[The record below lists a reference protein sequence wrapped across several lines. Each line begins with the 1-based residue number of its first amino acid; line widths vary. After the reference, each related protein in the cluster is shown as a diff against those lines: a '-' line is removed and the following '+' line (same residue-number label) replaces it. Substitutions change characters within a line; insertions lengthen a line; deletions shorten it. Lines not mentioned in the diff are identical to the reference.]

1 MANWS
6 NSTNWNSTAYRGQV
20 RFEEFKQDHPSAV
33 FLFNGTRVLV
43 NDTKTWE
50 HAKELLG
57 TKRGTNPFTASVQVL
72 INDTPVQFNKIERP
86 RGRKSGQAAENM
98 EALVAVA
105 TLVDVANYKEFSDMI
120 SNPKSLED
128 IVKRCQG
135 VSRDQVYKIIDAVA
149 DDESYGDAFI
159 QIGKNIRSG
168 TPISGNIDDYV
179 VINKQVWDKLKA
191 KAAALLSLDYGKV
204 QGDKWNPADILF
216 VRKSFDFN
224 QFQVEGNIAEF
235 NEKFN
240 SLVKQGEIIPV
251 SVKQKV
257 DSIKG
262 SRGIA
267 TEIPSDISN
276 ISIRDI
282 AKKGSIAGILVKL
295 SYEYGKATD
304 DSTIQRRALGW
315 IESKGK
321 EHVEQTVAL
330 AAGLIPDS
338 SIWYLANDQYVQEHF
353 EDAKR
358 PPKIKEVII
367 SLNSKAIW
375 LKFDN
380 TFAIVRTKGGNIQVS
395 IEKERV
401 NAKFVDPDEV
411 DPSDFKLLE
420 SDKLQEIEAQLLS
433 EYTLV
438 ESL

>member
-20 RFEEFKQDHPSAV
+20 RYDEFKQDHPDAE
-33 FLFNGTRVLV
+33 FLFNGQRVKV
-43 NDTKTWE
+43 RDTKTWE
-50 HAKELLG
+50 HAKELINA
-57 TKRGTNPFTASVQVL
+57 KKGTNPFTANVQVL
-72 INDTPVQFNKIERP
+72 IGDSPVAFDKIDRP
-86 RGRKSGQAAENM
+86 RGRKSGQVAENM

-105 TLVDVANYKEFSDMI
+105 TLVDVANYKEFSDLI
-120 SNPKSLED
+120 NNPKSLED

-149 DDESYGDAFI
+149 DDESYGDTFI
-159 QIGKNIRSG
+159 RIGQNIRSG
-168 TPISGNIDDYV
+168 TPIKGNIEDYI
-179 VINKQVWDKLKA
+179 VINKREWDTLKG

-204 QGDKWNPADILF
+204 AGDKWNPADLLF
-216 VRKSFDFN
+216 VRKSFDFS
-224 QFQVEGNIAEF
+224 QFSVEGNIAEF

-240 SLVKQGEIIPV
+240 LLVKKGEIIPV

-267 TEIPSDISN
+267 TEIPTDISN

-282 AKKGSIAGILVKL
+282 ALKGEIAGVPVKL

-304 DSTIQRRALGW
+304 ETTIQRRALGW
-315 IESKGK
+315 IMAKGK
-321 EHVEQTVAL
+321 EHVELTAAL

-338 SIWYLANDQYVQEHF
+338 SIWYLANDQYVVEHF

-358 PPKIKEVII
+358 PPKLQCVII
-367 SLNSKAIW
+367 SLNSKAVW

-380 TFAIVRTKGGNIQVS
+380 LFAIVRTKGGNIQVS
-395 IEKERV
+395 IEKERTKA
-401 NAKFVDPDEV
+401 NFVQPDEI
-411 DPSDFKLLE
+411 DPSNLKLLE
-420 SDKLQEIEAQLLS
+420 STKVLDIENQLLS
-433 EYTLV
+433 EFQLV
-438 ESL
+438 ALL

>member
-20 RFEEFKQDHPSAV
+20 RYDEFKQDHPDAV
-33 FLFNGTRVLV
+33 FLFNANRVPV
-43 NDTKTWE
+43 KETKTWE

-57 TKRGTNPFTASVQVL
+57 AKKGTNPFTANVQVL
-72 INDTPVQFNKIERP
+72 IKDSPVPFNKIERP

-105 TLVDVANYKEFSDMI
+105 TLVDVANYKEFSDLI
-120 SNPKSLED
+120 NDPKSLED

-149 DDESYGDAFI
+149 DDESYGDTFI
-159 QIGKNIRSG
+159 RIGKNIRSG
-168 TPISGNIDDYV
+168 TPIKGNIDDYI
-179 VINKQVWDKLKA
+179 VINKREWDTLKG

-204 QGDKWNPADILF
+204 AGDKWNPADLLF
-216 VRKSFDFN
+216 VRKSFDFS
-224 QFQVEGNIAEF
+224 QFSVEGNIAEF

-240 SLVKQGEIIPV
+240 SLVKKGEIIPV

-267 TEIPSDISN
+267 TEIPTDISN
-276 ISIRDI
+276 INIRTI
-282 AKKGSIAGILVKL
+282 ALKGEIAGVPVKL

-304 DSTIQRRALGW
+304 ETTIQRRALGW
-315 IESKGK
+315 IMAKGK
-321 EHVEQTVAL
+321 EHVELTAAL

-338 SIWYLANDQYVQEHF
+338 SIWYLANDQYVVEHF

-358 PPKIKEVII
+358 PPKLQCVII
-367 SLNSKAIW
+367 SLNSKAVW

-380 TFAIVRTKGGNIQVS
+380 LFAIVRTKGGNIQVS
-395 IEKERV
+395 IESERTK
-401 NAKFVDPDEV
+401 AKFVQPDEI
-411 DPSDFKLLE
+411 DPSDLKLLE
-420 SDKLQEIEAQLLS
+420 SINSRDIEDLLL
-433 EYTLV
+433 EKYQLV

>member
-20 RFEEFKQDHPSAV
+20 RYDEFKQDHPDAE
-33 FLFNGTRVLV
+33 FLFNGQRVKV
-43 NDTKTWE
+43 RDTKTWE
-50 HAKELLG
+50 HAKELINA
-57 TKRGTNPFTASVQVL
+57 KKGTNPFTANVQVL
-72 INDTPVQFNKIERP
+72 IGDSPVAFNKIDRP

-105 TLVDVANYKEFSDMI
+105 TLVDVANYKEFSDLI
-120 SNPKSLED
+120 NNPKSLED

-149 DDESYGDAFI
+149 DDESYGDTFI
-159 QIGKNIRSG
+159 RIGQNIRSG
-168 TPISGNIDDYV
+168 TPIKGNIEDYI
-179 VINKQVWDKLKA
+179 VINKREWDTLKG
-191 KAAALLSLDYGKV
+191 KASALLSLDYGKV
-204 QGDKWNPADILF
+204 AGDKWNPADLLF
-216 VRKSFDFN
+216 VRKSFDFS
-224 QFQVEGNIAEF
+224 QFSVEGNIAEF

-240 SLVKQGEIIPV
+240 SLVKKGEIIPV

-267 TEIPSDISN
+267 TEIPTDISN

-282 AKKGSIAGILVKL
+282 ALKGEIAGVPVKL

-304 DSTIQRRALGW
+304 ETTIQRRALGW
-315 IESKGK
+315 IMAKGK
-321 EHVEQTVAL
+321 EHVELTAAL

-338 SIWYLANDQYVQEHF
+338 SIWYLANDQYVVEHF

-358 PPKIKEVII
+358 PPKLQCVII
-367 SLNSKAIW
+367 SLNSKAVW

-380 TFAIVRTKGGNIQVS
+380 LFAIVRTKGGNIQVS
-395 IEKERV
+395 IEKERTKA
-401 NAKFVDPDEV
+401 NFVQPDEI
-411 DPSDFKLLE
+411 DPSDLKLLE
-420 SDKLQEIEAQLLS
+420 STKVLDIENQLLS
-433 EYTLV
+433 EFQLV
-438 ESL
+438 ALL

>member
-1 MANWS
+1 MVNWS

-20 RFEEFKQDHPSAV
+20 RFEEFKQDHPNAE
-33 FLFNGTRVLV
+33 FLFNNTRVKAIEA
-43 NDTKTWE
+43 KTWE

-57 TKRGTNPFTASVQVL
+57 AKQGTNPFRANVQVL
-72 INDTPVQFNKIERP
+72 INDTPVAFNKIERP

-105 TLVDVANYKEFSDMI
+105 TLVDVANYKEFSDLI
-120 SNPKSLED
+120 NDPKNLESL
-128 IVKRCQG
+128 VKRCQG

-149 DDESYGDAFI
+149 DDESYGDTFI
-159 QIGKNIRSG
+159 RIGQNIRSG
-168 TPISGNIDDYV
+168 TPIKGNIDDYIA
-179 VINKQVWDKLKA
+179 INKKEWDTLKG

-204 QGDKWNPADILF
+204 AGDKWNPADLLF
-216 VRKSFDFN
+216 VRKSFDFS
-224 QFQVEGNIAEF
+224 QFSVEGNIAEF

-240 SLVKQGEIIPV
+240 DLVKKGEIIPV

-267 TEIPSDISN
+267 TEIPTDISN
-276 ISIRDI
+276 INIRNI
-282 AKKGSIAGILVKL
+282 ATKGEIAGIPVKL

-304 DSTIQRRALGW
+304 ETSIQKRALGW

-353 EDAKR
+353 EDAKH
-358 PPKIKEVII
+358 PPKIQEVII

>member
-20 RFEEFKQDHPSAV
+20 RYDEFKEDHPDAV
-33 FLFNGTRVLV
+33 FLFNANRVPV
-43 NDTKTWE
+43 KDTKTWE

-57 TKRGTNPFTASVQVL
+57 AKQGTNPTKSGVQVL
-72 INDTPVQFNKIERP
+72 INDKPVEFSKIERP

-98 EALVAVA
+98 EALVAIA
-105 TLVDVANYKEFSDMI
+105 TLVDVSSYREFMQLVADAKNI
-120 SNPKSLED
+120 EQ

-135 VSRDQVYKIIDAVA
+135 VSRDQIYKILEAVL
-149 DDESYGDAFI
+149 DDESYGDTFI
-159 QIGKNIRSG
+159 RIGKNIRQG

-191 KAAALLSLDYGKV
+191 KAAKLLSLDYGNV
-204 QGDKWNPADILF
+204 AGDKWNPADLLF

-240 SLVKQGEIIPV
+240 ALVKQGEIIPV

-267 TEIPSDISN
+267 TEIPSDISKIN
-276 ISIRDI
+276 IRNI
-282 AKKGSIAGILVKL
+282 AKGGSIAGIPVKL
-295 SYEYGKATD
+295 SYEHGKATD
-304 DSTIQRRALGW
+304 DSTIQKRVLGW
-315 IESKGK
+315 IEAKGK

-330 AAGLIPDS
+330 AAGLIPNS
-338 SIWYLANDQYVQEHF
+338 SIWYLANDQYVTEHF

-358 PPKIKEVII
+358 LPKIQEVII
-367 SLNSKAIW
+367 SLNSKAVW

-395 IEKERV
+395 LEKERV
-401 NAKFVDPDEV
+401 NAKFVDPDDV
-411 DPSDFKLLE
+411 DPSDIKLLE
-420 SDKLQEIEAQLLS
+420 SQELEEKLLS

>member
-6 NSTNWNSTAYRGQV
+6 NSTNWNSTAYRGQI
-20 RFEEFKQDHPSAV
+20 RYDEFKQDHPNAV
-33 FLFNGTRVLV
+33 FLFNSTRVLV

-57 TKRGTNPFTASVQVL
+57 ANKGTNPFSANVQVL
-72 INDTPVQFNKIERP
+72 INDTPVVFNKIERS

-128 IVKRCQG
+128 VVKRCQG

-149 DDESYGDAFI
+149 DDESYGDTFI

-168 TPISGNIDDYV
+168 TPISGNIDDYI
-179 VINKQVWDKLKA
+179 VINKQVWDNLKA

-204 QGDKWNPADILF
+204 QGDKWNPADLLF
-216 VRKSFDFN
+216 VRKSFDFS
-224 QFQVEGNIAEF
+224 QFSVEGNIAEF

-240 SLVKQGEIIPV
+240 ALVKKGEIIPV

-267 TEIPSDISN
+267 TEIPTDISN
-276 ISIRDI
+276 ISIRNI
-282 AKKGSIAGILVKL
+282 ALKGEIAGIPVKL

-304 DSTIQRRALGW
+304 ETTIQRRALGW
-315 IESKGK
+315 IMAKGK
-321 EHVEQTVAL
+321 EHVELTAAL

-338 SIWYLANDQYVQEHF
+338 SIWYLANDQYVVEHF

-358 PPKIKEVII
+358 PPKLQCVII
-367 SLNSKAIW
+367 SLNSKAVW

-380 TFAIVRTKGGNIQVS
+380 LFAIVRTKGGNIQVS
-395 IEKERV
+395 IEKGRTKA
-401 NAKFVDPDEV
+401 NFVQPDEI
-411 DPSDFKLLE
+411 DPSDLKLLE
-420 SDKLQEIEAQLLS
+420 SAKVLDIENQLLS
-433 EYTLV
+433 EFQLV
-438 ESL
+438 ALL

>member
-1 MANWS
+1 MINWS

-20 RFEEFKQDHPSAV
+20 RYDEFKEDHPEAI
-33 FLFNGTRVLV
+33 FLFNANRVLAKS
-43 NDTKTWE
+43 TRSWE

-57 TKRGTNPFTASVQVL
+57 VKQGTNPAKAKVQVL
-72 INDTPVQFNKIERP
+72 IDGKPVEFDKIQRP
-86 RGRKSGQAAENM
+86 RGRKSGQVAENM
-98 EALVAVA
+98 EALVAIA
-105 TLVDVANYKEFSDMI
+105 TLVDVSNYREFMELIKD
-120 SNPKSLED
+120 PKNIEQ
-128 IVKRCQG
+128 IVKRCEG
-135 VSRDQVYKIIDAVA
+135 ISRDQIYKILEDAQ
-149 DDESYGDAFI
+149 DDEGYGDTFI
-159 QIGKNIRSG
+159 RIGNNIRRN
-168 TPISGNIDDYV
+168 TPISGNINDYI
-179 VINKQVWDKLKA
+179 VINKQAWDKLKA
-191 KAAALLSLDYGKV
+191 KAAKLLSLDYGKV
-204 QGDKWNPADILF
+204 AGDKWNPADLLF

-240 SLVKQGEIIPV
+240 NLVKQGDIIPV

-267 TEIPSDISN
+267 TEIPSDISK

-282 AKKGSIAGILVKL
+282 AKRGSIAGIPVKL
-295 SYEYGKATD
+295 SYEYGKATND
-304 DSTIQRRALGW
+304 TTIQKRALGW
-315 IESKGK
+315 IESKGR

-338 SIWYLANDQYVQEHF
+338 SIWYLANDQFVTEHF
-353 EDAKR
+353 EEAKK
-358 PPKIKEVII
+358 PPRIQEVII

-401 NAKFVDPDEV
+401 KAKFVDPDDV
-411 DPSDFKLLE
+411 DPKDLKLLE
-420 SDKLQEIEAQLLS
+420 SQEIEERLLR

>member
-1 MANWS
+1 MTNWS
-6 NSTNWNSTAYRGQV
+6 NSTNWNSTAYRGQI
-20 RFEEFKQDHPSAV
+20 RYEEFKQDHPNAV
-33 FLFNGTRVLV
+33 FLFNSTRVLV

-57 TKRGTNPFTASVQVL
+57 DKKGTNPFSANVQVL
-72 INDTPVQFNKIERP
+72 INDTPVAFNKIERP

-128 IVKRCQG
+128 VVKRCQG

-149 DDESYGDAFI
+149 DDESYGDTFI

-168 TPISGNIDDYV
+168 TPISGNIDDYI

-204 QGDKWNPADILF
+204 QGDKWNPADLLF
-216 VRKSFDFN
+216 VRKSFDFG

-267 TEIPSDISN
+267 TEIPTDISN
-276 ISIRDI
+276 ISIRAI
-282 AKKGSIAGILVKL
+282 AKKGSIAGIPVKL

-304 DSTIQRRALGW
+304 DATIQKRALGW

-338 SIWYLANDQYVQEHF
+338 SIWYLANDQFVHEHF

-358 PPKIKEVII
+358 PPKIQEVII

-395 IEKERV
+395 IEKERIS
-401 NAKFVDPDEV
+401 AKFVDPDDV

-420 SDKLQEIEAQLLS
+420 SSELETQLLS

>member
-20 RFEEFKQDHPSAV
+20 RYDEFKQDHPDAE
-33 FLFNGTRVLV
+33 FLFNGQRVKV
-43 NDTKTWE
+43 RDTKTWE
-50 HAKELLG
+50 HAKELLNA
-57 TKRGTNPFTASVQVL
+57 KKGTNPFSANVQVL
-72 INDTPVQFNKIERP
+72 IGDSPVAFNKIERP

-105 TLVDVANYKEFSDMI
+105 TLVDVANYKEFSDLI
-120 SNPKSLED
+120 NNPKSLED

-149 DDESYGDAFI
+149 DDESYGDTFI
-159 QIGKNIRSG
+159 KIGQNIRSG
-168 TPISGNIDDYV
+168 TPIEGNIDDYI
-179 VINKQVWDKLKA
+179 VINKKVWDTLKG

-204 QGDKWNPADILF
+204 AGDKWNPADLLF
-216 VRKSFDFN
+216 VRKSFDFS
-224 QFQVEGNIAEF
+224 QFSVEGNIAEF

-240 SLVKQGEIIPV
+240 SLVKKGEIIPV

-267 TEIPSDISN
+267 TEIPTDISN
-276 ISIRDI
+276 ISIRNI
-282 AKKGSIAGILVKL
+282 ATKGEIAGVPVKL

-304 DSTIQRRALGW
+304 ETSIQKRALGW
-315 IESKGK
+315 ISAKGK
-321 EHVEQTVAL
+321 EHVELTAAL

-338 SIWYLANDQYVQEHF
+338 SIWYLANDHYVVEHF

-358 PPKIKEVII
+358 LPKLQCVII
-367 SLNSKAIW
+367 SLNSKAVW

-380 TFAIVRTKGGNIQVS
+380 LFAIVRTKGGNIQVS
-395 IEKERV
+395 IEKERTKA
-401 NAKFVDPDEV
+401 NFVQPDEI
-411 DPSDFKLLE
+411 DPSDLKLLE
-420 SDKLQEIEAQLLS
+420 NDTSSDIEKLVLE
-433 EYTLV
+433 EYRLV

>member
-6 NSTNWNSTAYRGQV
+6 NSTNWNSTAYRGQI
-20 RFEEFKQDHPSAV
+20 RYEEFKRDHPDAE
-33 FLFNGTRVLV
+33 FLFNGQRVKV
-43 NDTKTWE
+43 RDTKTWE
-50 HAKELLG
+50 HAKELINA
-57 TKRGTNPFTASVQVL
+57 KKGTNPFSANVQVL
-72 INDTPVQFNKIERP
+72 IGDSPVAFNKIDRP

-105 TLVDVANYKEFSDMI
+105 TLVDVANYKEFSDLI
-120 SNPKSLED
+120 NNPKSLED
-128 IVKRCQG
+128 LVKRCQG

-149 DDESYGDAFI
+149 DDESYGDTFI
-159 QIGKNIRSG
+159 RIGQNIRSG
-168 TPISGNIDDYV
+168 TPIKGNIDNYV

-204 QGDKWNPADILF
+204 QGDKWNPADLLF
-216 VRKSFDFN
+216 VRKSFDFG

-240 SLVKQGEIIPV
+240 GLVKQGEIIPV

-267 TEIPSDISN
+267 TEIPTDISN

-282 AKKGSIAGILVKL
+282 ALKGEIAGVPVKL

-304 DSTIQRRALGW
+304 ETTIQRRALGW
-315 IESKGK
+315 VMAKGK
-321 EHVEQTVAL
+321 EHVELTAAL

-338 SIWYLANDQYVQEHF
+338 SIWYLANDQYVVEHF

-358 PPKIKEVII
+358 PPKLQCVII
-367 SLNSKAIW
+367 SLNSKAVW

-380 TFAIVRTKGGNIQVS
+380 LFAIVRTKGGNIQVS
-395 IEKERV
+395 IEKERTKA
-401 NAKFVDPDEV
+401 NFVQPDEI
-411 DPSDFKLLE
+411 DPSDLKLLE
-420 SDKLQEIEAQLLS
+420 STKVLDIENQLLS
-433 EYTLV
+433 EFQLV
-438 ESL
+438 ALL

>member
-20 RFEEFKQDHPSAV
+20 RYDEFKQDHPDAE
-33 FLFNGTRVLV
+33 FLFNGQRVKV
-43 NDTKTWE
+43 RDTKTWE

-57 TKRGTNPFTASVQVL
+57 ANKGTNPFSANVQVL
-72 INDTPVQFNKIERP
+72 IGDSPVAFNKIDRP

-105 TLVDVANYKEFSDMI
+105 TLVDVANYKEFSDLI
-120 SNPKSLED
+120 NNPKSLED

-149 DDESYGDAFI
+149 DDESYGDTFI
-159 QIGKNIRSG
+159 RIGQNIRSG
-168 TPISGNIDDYV
+168 TPIKGNIDDYV
-179 VINKQVWDKLKA
+179 VINKREWDTLKG

-204 QGDKWNPADILF
+204 AGDKWNPADLLF
-216 VRKSFDFN
+216 VRKSFDFS
-224 QFQVEGNIAEF
+224 QFQAEGNIAEF

-267 TEIPSDISN
+267 TEIPTDISN
-276 ISIRDI
+276 ISIRVI
-282 AKKGSIAGILVKL
+282 ATKGEIAGIPVKL

-304 DSTIQRRALGW
+304 ETSIQKRALGW
-315 IESKGK
+315 IAAKGK
-321 EHVEQTVAL
+321 EHVELTAAL

-338 SIWYLANDQYVQEHF
+338 SIWYLANDQYVVEHF

-358 PPKIKEVII
+358 PPKLQCVII
-367 SLNSKAIW
+367 SLNSKAVW

-380 TFAIVRTKGGNIQVS
+380 LFAIVRTKGGNIQVS
-395 IEKERV
+395 IEKERTKA
-401 NAKFVDPDEV
+401 NFVQPDEI
-411 DPSDFKLLE
+411 DPSDLKLLE
-420 SDKLQEIEAQLLS
+420 SAKVLDIENKLLS
-433 EYTLV
+433 EFQLV
-438 ESL
+438 ALL

>member
-1 MANWS
+1 M
-6 NSTNWNSTAYRGQV
+6 
-20 RFEEFKQDHPSAV
+20 
-33 FLFNGTRVLV
+33 
-43 NDTKTWE
+43 
-50 HAKELLG
+50 
-57 TKRGTNPFTASVQVL
+57 
-72 INDTPVQFNKIERP
+72 
-86 RGRKSGQAAENM
+86 
-98 EALVAVA
+98 
-105 TLVDVANYKEFSDMI
+105 
-120 SNPKSLED
+120 
-128 IVKRCQG
+128 
-135 VSRDQVYKIIDAVA
+135 
-149 DDESYGDAFI
+149 
-159 QIGKNIRSG
+159 
-168 TPISGNIDDYV
+168 
-179 VINKQVWDKLKA
+179 
-191 KAAALLSLDYGKV
+191 LSLDYGKV

-224 QFQVEGNIAEF
+224 QFQVEGKIAEF

-240 SLVKQGEIIPV
+240 SLVKQSEIIPV

-267 TEIPSDISN
+267 TEIPTDISN

-282 AKKGSIAGILVKL
+282 AKKGSIASIPVKL

-401 NAKFVDPDEV
+401 NAKFVDPDDV
-411 DPSDFKLLE
+411 DPSDYKLLE
-420 SDKLQEIEAQLLS
+420 SSEIETQLLS

>member
-20 RFEEFKQDHPSAV
+20 RFEEFKQDHPNAE
-33 FLFNGTRVLV
+33 FLFNNTRVKAIEA
-43 NDTKTWE
+43 KTWE

-57 TKRGTNPFTASVQVL
+57 AKQGTNPFRSNVQVL
-72 INDTPVQFNKIERP
+72 INDTPVAFNKIERP
-86 RGRKSGQAAENM
+86 RGRKPGQAAENM

-105 TLVDVANYKEFSDMI
+105 TLVDVANYKEFSDLI
-120 SNPKSLED
+120 NDPKNLESL
-128 IVKRCQG
+128 VKRCQG

-149 DDESYGDAFI
+149 DDESYGDTFI

-168 TPISGNIDDYV
+168 TPISGNIDNYV

-204 QGDKWNPADILF
+204 QGDKWNPADLLF
-216 VRKSFDFN
+216 VRKSFDFG

-276 ISIRDI
+276 IIIRDI
-282 AKKGSIAGILVKL
+282 VKKGSIVGIPVKL

-338 SIWYLANDQYVQEHF
+338 SIWYLANDQFVQEHF

-358 PPKIKEVII
+358 PPKIQEVII

-401 NAKFVDPDEV
+401 NAKFVDPDDV

-420 SDKLQEIEAQLLS
+420 SSELETQLLS

>member
-6 NSTNWNSTAYRGQV
+6 NSTNWNSTAYRGQI
-20 RFEEFKQDHPSAV
+20 RYEEFKQDHPNAV
-33 FLFNGTRVLV
+33 FLFNSTRVLV

-57 TKRGTNPFTASVQVL
+57 AKKGTNPFSANVQVL
-72 INDTPVQFNKIERP
+72 INDTPVVFNKIERP

-128 IVKRCQG
+128 VVKRCQG

-149 DDESYGDAFI
+149 DDESYGDTFI

-168 TPISGNIDDYV
+168 TPISGNIDDYI
-179 VINKQVWDKLKA
+179 VINKREWDTLKS

-204 QGDKWNPADILF
+204 AGDKWNPADLLF
-216 VRKSFDFN
+216 VRKSFDFS
-224 QFQVEGNIAEF
+224 QFSVEGNIAEF
-235 NEKFN
+235 NERFN
-240 SLVKQGEIIPV
+240 SLVKKGEIIPV

-267 TEIPSDISN
+267 TEIPTDISK
-276 ISIRDI
+276 ISIRNI
-282 AKKGSIAGILVKL
+282 VTKGEIAGVPVKL

-304 DSTIQRRALGW
+304 ETSIQRRALGW
-315 IESKGK
+315 IMAKGK
-321 EHVEQTVAL
+321 EHVELTAAL

-338 SIWYLANDQYVQEHF
+338 SIWYLANDQYVVEHF

-358 PPKIKEVII
+358 PPKLQCVIV
-367 SLNSKAIW
+367 SLNSKAVW

-380 TFAIVRTKGGNIQVS
+380 LFAIVRTKGGNIQVS
-395 IEKERV
+395 IESERTT
-401 NAKFVDPDEV
+401 AKFVQPDEI
-411 DPSDFKLLE
+411 DPSDLKLLE
-420 SDKLQEIEAQLLS
+420 STDVLDIENQLLS
-433 EYTLV
+433 EFQLV
-438 ESL
+438 ALL

>member
-1 MANWS
+1 MAKWS
-6 NSTNWNSTAYRGQV
+6 NSTNWNSTAYRGQI
-20 RFEEFKQDHPSAV
+20 RYEEFKQDHPNAV
-33 FLFNGTRVLV
+33 FLFNSTRVLV

-50 HAKELLG
+50 RAKELLG
-57 TKRGTNPFTASVQVL
+57 AKKGTNPFSANVQVL
-72 INDTPVQFNKIERP
+72 INDTPVAFNKIERP

-128 IVKRCQG
+128 VVKRCQG

-149 DDESYGDAFI
+149 DDESYGDTFI

-168 TPISGNIDDYV
+168 TPISGNIDDYI

-267 TEIPSDISN
+267 TEIPTDISN
-276 ISIRDI
+276 ISIRAI
-282 AKKGSIAGILVKL
+282 AKKGSIASIPVKL

-358 PPKIKEVII
+358 TPKIKEVII

-401 NAKFVDPDEV
+401 NAKFVDPDDV
-411 DPSDFKLLE
+411 DPSDYKLLE
-420 SDKLQEIEAQLLS
+420 SSEIETQLLS

>member
-20 RFEEFKQDHPSAV
+20 RYDEFKEDHPDAV
-33 FLFNGTRVLV
+33 FLFNANRIPVK
-43 NDTKTWE
+43 DTKTWE

-57 TKRGTNPFTASVQVL
+57 AKQGTNPAKAGVQVL
-72 INDTPVQFNKIERP
+72 INDKPVEFSKIERP

-98 EALVAVA
+98 EALVAIA
-105 TLVDVANYKEFSDMI
+105 TLVDVSSYREFMQLVADAKNI
-120 SNPKSLED
+120 EQ

-135 VSRDQVYKIIDAVA
+135 VSRDQIYKILEAVL
-149 DDESYGDAFI
+149 DDESYGDTFI
-159 QIGKNIRSG
+159 HIGKNIRQG
-168 TPISGNIDDYV
+168 TPISGNLDNYV

-191 KAAALLSLDYGKV
+191 KAAKLLSLDYGNV
-204 QGDKWNPADILF
+204 AGDKWNPADLLF

-240 SLVKQGEIIPV
+240 ALVKQGEIIPV

-267 TEIPSDISN
+267 TEIPSDISKIN
-276 ISIRDI
+276 IRNI
-282 AKKGSIAGILVKL
+282 AKSGSIAGIPVKL
-295 SYEYGKATD
+295 SYEHGKATD
-304 DSTIQRRALGW
+304 DSTIQKRVLGW
-315 IESKGK
+315 IEAKGK

-338 SIWYLANDQYVQEHF
+338 SIWYLANDQYVTEHF

-367 SLNSKAIW
+367 SLNSKAVW

-401 NAKFVDPDEV
+401 NAKFVDPDDV
-411 DPSDFKLLE
+411 DPSDIKLLE
-420 SDKLQEIEAQLLS
+420 SQELGEKLLS

>member
-6 NSTNWNSTAYRGQV
+6 NSTNWNSTAYRGQI
-20 RFEEFKQDHPSAV
+20 RYDEFKQDHPNAV
-33 FLFNGTRVLV
+33 FLFNSTRVLV

-57 TKRGTNPFTASVQVL
+57 ANKGTNPFSANVQVL
-72 INDTPVQFNKIERP
+72 INDTPVVFNKIERS

-128 IVKRCQG
+128 VVKRCQG

-149 DDESYGDAFI
+149 DDESYGDTFI

-168 TPISGNIDDYV
+168 TPISGNIDDYI

-204 QGDKWNPADILF
+204 QGDKWNPADLLF
-216 VRKSFDFN
+216 VRKSFDFS
-224 QFQVEGNIAEF
+224 QFSVEGNIAEF

-240 SLVKQGEIIPV
+240 ALVKKGEIIPV

-267 TEIPSDISN
+267 TEIPTDISN
-276 ISIRDI
+276 ISIRNI
-282 AKKGSIAGILVKL
+282 ALKGEIAGIPVKL

-304 DSTIQRRALGW
+304 ETTIQRRALGW
-315 IESKGK
+315 IMAKGK
-321 EHVEQTVAL
+321 EHVELTAAL

-338 SIWYLANDQYVQEHF
+338 SIWYLANDQYVVEHF

-358 PPKIKEVII
+358 PPKLQCVII
-367 SLNSKAIW
+367 SLNSKAVW

-380 TFAIVRTKGGNIQVS
+380 LFAIVRTKGGNIQVS
-395 IEKERV
+395 IEKGRTKA
-401 NAKFVDPDEV
+401 NFVQPDEI
-411 DPSDFKLLE
+411 DPSDLKLLE
-420 SDKLQEIEAQLLS
+420 SAKVLDIENQLLS
-433 EYTLV
+433 EFQLV
-438 ESL
+438 ALL

>member
-20 RFEEFKQDHPSAV
+20 RYDEFKQDHPDAE
-33 FLFNGTRVLV
+33 FLFNGQRVKV
-43 NDTKTWE
+43 RDTKTWE
-50 HAKELLG
+50 HAKELINA
-57 TKRGTNPFTASVQVL
+57 KKGTNPFTANVQVL
-72 INDTPVQFNKIERP
+72 IGDSPVAFNKIERP

-105 TLVDVANYKEFSDMI
+105 TLVDVANYKEFSDLI
-120 SNPKSLED
+120 NNPKSLED

-149 DDESYGDAFI
+149 DDESYGDTFI
-159 QIGKNIRSG
+159 RIGQNIRSG
-168 TPISGNIDDYV
+168 TPIKGNIEDYI
-179 VINKQVWDKLKA
+179 VINKREWDTLKG

-204 QGDKWNPADILF
+204 AGDKWNPADLLF
-216 VRKSFDFN
+216 VRKSFDFS
-224 QFQVEGNIAEF
+224 QFNVEGNIAEF

-240 SLVKQGEIIPV
+240 ALVKKGEIIPV

-267 TEIPSDISN
+267 TEIPTDISN

-282 AKKGSIAGILVKL
+282 ALKGEIAGVPVKL

-304 DSTIQRRALGW
+304 ETTIQRRALGW
-315 IESKGK
+315 VMAKGK
-321 EHVEQTVAL
+321 EHVELTAAL

-338 SIWYLANDQYVQEHF
+338 SIWYLANDQYVVEHF

-358 PPKIKEVII
+358 PPKLQCVII
-367 SLNSKAIW
+367 SLNSKAVW

-380 TFAIVRTKGGNIQVS
+380 LFAIVRTKGSNIQVS
-395 IEKERV
+395 IEKERLKA
-401 NAKFVDPDEV
+401 NFVQPDEI
-411 DPSDFKLLE
+411 DPSDLKLLE
-420 SDKLQEIEAQLLS
+420 STKVLDIENQLLS
-433 EYTLV
+433 EFQLV
-438 ESL
+438 ALL

>member
-20 RFEEFKQDHPSAV
+20 RYDEFKQDHPDAE
-33 FLFNGTRVLV
+33 FLFNGQRVKV
-43 NDTKTWE
+43 RDTKTWE
-50 HAKELLG
+50 HAKELINA
-57 TKRGTNPFTASVQVL
+57 KKGTNPFTANVQVL
-72 INDTPVQFNKIERP
+72 IDDSPVAFNKIDRP

-105 TLVDVANYKEFSDMI
+105 TLVDVANYKEFSDLI
-120 SNPKSLED
+120 NNPKSLED

-149 DDESYGDAFI
+149 DDESYGDTFI
-159 QIGKNIRSG
+159 RIGQNIRSG
-168 TPISGNIDDYV
+168 TPIKGNIEDYI
-179 VINKQVWDKLKA
+179 VINKREWDTLKG
-191 KAAALLSLDYGKV
+191 KASALLSLDYGKV
-204 QGDKWNPADILF
+204 AGDKWNPADLLF
-216 VRKSFDFN
+216 VRKSFDFS
-224 QFQVEGNIAEF
+224 QFSVEGNIAEF

-240 SLVKQGEIIPV
+240 ALVKKGEIIPV

-267 TEIPSDISN
+267 TEIPTDISN

-282 AKKGSIAGILVKL
+282 ALKGEIAGVPVKL

-304 DSTIQRRALGW
+304 ETTIQRRALGW
-315 IESKGK
+315 IMAKGK
-321 EHVEQTVAL
+321 EHVELTAAL

-338 SIWYLANDQYVQEHF
+338 SIWYLANDQYVVEHF

-358 PPKIKEVII
+358 PPKLQCVII
-367 SLNSKAIW
+367 SLNSKAVW

-380 TFAIVRTKGGNIQVS
+380 LFAIVRTKGGNIQVS
-395 IEKERV
+395 IEKERTKA
-401 NAKFVDPDEV
+401 NFVQPDEI
-411 DPSDFKLLE
+411 DPSDLKLLE
-420 SDKLQEIEAQLLS
+420 STKVLDIENQLLS
-433 EYTLV
+433 EFQLV
-438 ESL
+438 ALL

>member
-6 NSTNWNSTAYRGQV
+6 NSTNWNSTAYRGQI
-20 RFEEFKQDHPSAV
+20 RYEEFKQDHPNAV
-33 FLFNGTRVLV
+33 FLFNSTRVLV

-57 TKRGTNPFTASVQVL
+57 ANKGTNPFSANVQVL
-72 INDTPVQFNKIERP
+72 INDTPVAFNKIERP

-105 TLVDVANYKEFSDMI
+105 TLVDVANYKEFSDLI
-120 SNPKSLED
+120 NDPKNLESL
-128 IVKRCQG
+128 VKRCQG

-149 DDESYGDAFI
+149 DDESYGDTFI
-159 QIGKNIRSG
+159 RIGKNIRYG
-168 TPISGNIDDYV
+168 IPIPGNIDNYV

-240 SLVKQGEIIPV
+240 SLVKQSEIIPV

-267 TEIPSDISN
+267 TEIPTDISN

-282 AKKGSIAGILVKL
+282 AKKGSIASIPVKL

-338 SIWYLANDQYVQEHF
+338 SIWYLANDQYVVEHF

-358 PPKIKEVII
+358 SPKIQEVII

-401 NAKFVDPDEV
+401 NAKFVDPDDV

-420 SDKLQEIEAQLLS
+420 SSELENQLLS

>member
-20 RFEEFKQDHPSAV
+20 RYDEFKQDHPDAE
-33 FLFNGTRVLV
+33 FLFNGQRVKV
-43 NDTKTWE
+43 RDTKTWE
-50 HAKELLG
+50 HAKELLNA
-57 TKRGTNPFTASVQVL
+57 KKGTNPFSANVQVL
-72 INDTPVQFNKIERP
+72 IGDSPVAFNKIDRP

-105 TLVDVANYKEFSDMI
+105 TLVDVANYKEFSDLI
-120 SNPKSLED
+120 NNPKSLED

-149 DDESYGDAFI
+149 DDESYGDTFI
-159 QIGKNIRSG
+159 KIGQNIRSG
-168 TPISGNIDDYV
+168 TPIKGNIEDYI
-179 VINKQVWDKLKA
+179 VINKREWDTLKG

-204 QGDKWNPADILF
+204 AGDKWNPADLLF
-216 VRKSFDFN
+216 VRKSFDFS
-224 QFQVEGNIAEF
+224 QFNVEGNIAEF

-240 SLVKQGEIIPV
+240 ALVKKGEIIPV

-267 TEIPSDISN
+267 TEIPTDISN

-282 AKKGSIAGILVKL
+282 ALKGEIAGVPVKL

-304 DSTIQRRALGW
+304 ETTIQRRALGW
-315 IESKGK
+315 IMAKGK
-321 EHVEQTVAL
+321 EHVELTAAL

-338 SIWYLANDQYVQEHF
+338 SIWYLANDQYVVEHF

-358 PPKIKEVII
+358 PPKLQCVII
-367 SLNSKAIW
+367 SLNSKAVW

-380 TFAIVRTKGGNIQVS
+380 LFAIVRTKGGNIQVS
-395 IEKERV
+395 IEKERSKA
-401 NAKFVDPDEV
+401 NFVQPDEI
-411 DPSDFKLLE
+411 DPSDLKLLE
-420 SDKLQEIEAQLLS
+420 STKVLDIENQLLS
-433 EYTLV
+433 EFQLV
-438 ESL
+438 ALL

>member
-6 NSTNWNSTAYRGQV
+6 NSTNWNSTAYRGQI
-20 RFEEFKQDHPSAV
+20 RYEEFKQDHPNAV

-57 TKRGTNPFTASVQVL
+57 AKQGTNPFRANVQVL
-72 INDTPVQFNKIERP
+72 INDTPVAFSKIERP

-105 TLVDVANYKEFSDMI
+105 TLVDVANYKEFSDLI
-120 SNPKSLED
+120 NNPKSLED

-149 DDESYGDAFI
+149 DDESYGDTFI
-159 QIGKNIRSG
+159 RIGKNIRSG
-168 TPISGNIDDYV
+168 TPISGNIDNYV

-204 QGDKWNPADILF
+204 QGDKWNPADLLF
-216 VRKSFDFN
+216 VRKSFDFG

-267 TEIPSDISN
+267 TEIPTDISN

-282 AKKGSIAGILVKL
+282 AKKGSIASIPVKL

-401 NAKFVDPDEV
+401 NAKFVDPDDV
-411 DPSDFKLLE
+411 DPSDYKLLE
-420 SDKLQEIEAQLLS
+420 SSEIETQLLS

>member
-6 NSTNWNSTAYRGQV
+6 NSTNWNSTAYRGQI
-20 RFEEFKQDHPSAV
+20 RYDEFKQDHPNAV
-33 FLFNGTRVLV
+33 FLFNSTRVLV

-57 TKRGTNPFTASVQVL
+57 ANKGTNPFSANVQVL
-72 INDTPVQFNKIERP
+72 INDTPVVFNKIERP
-86 RGRKSGQAAENM
+86 GGRKSGQAAENM

-128 IVKRCQG
+128 VVKRCQG

-149 DDESYGDAFI
+149 DDESYGDTFI

-168 TPISGNIDDYV
+168 TPISGNIDDYI

-204 QGDKWNPADILF
+204 QGDKWNPADLLF
-216 VRKSFDFN
+216 ARKSFDFS
-224 QFQVEGNIAEF
+224 QFSVEGNIAEF

-240 SLVKQGEIIPV
+240 ALVKKGEIIPV

-267 TEIPSDISN
+267 TEIPTDISN
-276 ISIRDI
+276 ISIRNI
-282 AKKGSIAGILVKL
+282 ALKGEIAGIPVKL

-304 DSTIQRRALGW
+304 ETTIQRRALGW
-315 IESKGK
+315 IMAKGK
-321 EHVEQTVAL
+321 EHVELTAAL

-338 SIWYLANDQYVQEHF
+338 SIWYLANDQYVVEHF

-358 PPKIKEVII
+358 PPKLQCVII
-367 SLNSKAIW
+367 SLNSKAVW

-380 TFAIVRTKGGNIQVS
+380 LFAIVRTKGGNIQVS
-395 IEKERV
+395 IEKGRTKA
-401 NAKFVDPDEV
+401 NFVQPDEI
-411 DPSDFKLLE
+411 DPSDLKLLE
-420 SDKLQEIEAQLLS
+420 SAKVLDIENQLLS
-433 EYTLV
+433 EFQLV
-438 ESL
+438 ALL

>member
-20 RFEEFKQDHPSAV
+20 RYDEFKQDHPDAE
-33 FLFNGTRVLV
+33 FLFNGQRVKV
-43 NDTKTWE
+43 RDTKTWE
-50 HAKELLG
+50 HAKELINA
-57 TKRGTNPFTASVQVL
+57 KKGTNPFTANVQVL
-72 INDTPVQFNKIERP
+72 IGDSPVAFNKIDRP

-105 TLVDVANYKEFSDMI
+105 TLVDVANYKEFSDLI
-120 SNPKSLED
+120 NNPKSLED

-149 DDESYGDAFI
+149 DDESYGDTFI
-159 QIGKNIRSG
+159 RIGKNIRSG
-168 TPISGNIDDYV
+168 TPIKGNIEDYI
-179 VINKQVWDKLKA
+179 VINKREWDTLKG

-204 QGDKWNPADILF
+204 QGDKWNPADLLF
-216 VRKSFDFN
+216 VRKSFDFG

-267 TEIPSDISN
+267 TGIPTDISN

-282 AKKGSIAGILVKL
+282 ALKGEIAGVPVKL

-304 DSTIQRRALGW
+304 ETTIQRRALGW
-315 IESKGK
+315 IMAKGK
-321 EHVEQTVAL
+321 EHVELTAAL

-338 SIWYLANDQYVQEHF
+338 SIWYLANDQYVVEHF

-358 PPKIKEVII
+358 PPKLQCVII
-367 SLNSKAIW
+367 SLNSKAVW

-380 TFAIVRTKGGNIQVS
+380 LFAIVRTKGGNIQVS
-395 IEKERV
+395 IEKERTKA
-401 NAKFVDPDEV
+401 NFVQPDEI
-411 DPSDFKLLE
+411 DPSDLKLLE
-420 SDKLQEIEAQLLS
+420 SAKVLDIENQLLS
-433 EYTLV
+433 EFQLV
-438 ESL
+438 ALL

>member
-20 RFEEFKQDHPSAV
+20 RFEEFKQDHPNAE
-33 FLFNGTRVLV
+33 FLFNNTRVKAIEA
-43 NDTKTWE
+43 KTWE

-57 TKRGTNPFTASVQVL
+57 AKQGTNPFRANVQVL
-72 INDTPVQFNKIERP
+72 INDTPVAFNKIERP

-105 TLVDVANYKEFSDMI
+105 TLVDVVNYKEFSDMI

-128 IVKRCQG
+128 VVKRCQG

-179 VINKQVWDKLKA
+179 VINKQVWDKLKS

-276 ISIRDI
+276 INIRNI
-282 AKKGSIAGILVKL
+282 TTKGEIAGIPVKL

-304 DSTIQRRALGW
+304 ETSIQKRALGW
-315 IESKGK
+315 IAAKGK

-338 SIWYLANDQYVQEHF
+338 SIWYLANDQYVVEHF
-353 EDAKR
+353 EDAKQS
-358 PPKIKEVII
+358 PKLQCVII
-367 SLNSKAIW
+367 SLNSKAVW

-380 TFAIVRTKGGNIQVS
+380 LFAIVRTKGGNIQVS

-401 NAKFVDPDEV
+401 NAKFVDPDDV
-411 DPSDFKLLE
+411 DPSDYKLLE

>member
-20 RFEEFKQDHPSAV
+20 RYDEFKQDHPDAE
-33 FLFNGTRVLV
+33 FLFNGQRVKV
-43 NDTKTWE
+43 RDTKTWE
-50 HAKELLG
+50 HARELLNA
-57 TKRGTNPFTASVQVL
+57 KKGTNPFSANVQVL
-72 INDTPVQFNKIERP
+72 IGDSPVAFNKIDRP

-105 TLVDVANYKEFSDMI
+105 TLVDVANYKEFSDLI
-120 SNPKSLED
+120 NNPKSLED

-149 DDESYGDAFI
+149 DDESYGDTFI
-159 QIGKNIRSG
+159 KIGQNIRSG
-168 TPISGNIDDYV
+168 TPIKGNIDDYI
-179 VINKQVWDKLKA
+179 VINKREWDTLKG
-191 KAAALLSLDYGKV
+191 KAAAPLSLDYGKV
-204 QGDKWNPADILF
+204 AGDKWNPADLLF
-216 VRKSFDFN
+216 VRKSFDFG

-240 SLVKQGEIIPV
+240 ALVKKGEIIPV

-267 TEIPSDISN
+267 TEIPTDISN
-276 ISIRDI
+276 INIRDI
-282 AKKGSIAGILVKL
+282 ATKGEIAGIPVKL

-304 DSTIQRRALGW
+304 ETSIQKRALGW
-315 IESKGK
+315 IAAKGK
-321 EHVEQTVAL
+321 EHVELTAAL

-338 SIWYLANDQYVQEHF
+338 SIWYLANDQFVHEHF

-358 PPKIKEVII
+358 PPKIQEVII

-395 IEKERV
+395 IEKERIS
-401 NAKFVDPDEV
+401 AKFVDPDDV

-420 SDKLQEIEAQLLS
+420 SSELETQLLS

>member
-20 RFEEFKQDHPSAV
+20 RYDEFKQDHPDAE
-33 FLFNGTRVLV
+33 FLFNGQRVKV
-43 NDTKTWE
+43 RDTKTWE
-50 HAKELLG
+50 HAKELINA
-57 TKRGTNPFTASVQVL
+57 KKGTNPFTANVQVL
-72 INDTPVQFNKIERP
+72 IGDSPVAFNKIERP

-105 TLVDVANYKEFSDMI
+105 TLVDVANYKEFSDLI
-120 SNPKSLED
+120 NDPKNLESL
-128 IVKRCQG
+128 VKRCQG

-149 DDESYGDAFI
+149 DDESYGDTFI
-159 QIGKNIRSG
+159 KIGQNIRSS
-168 TPISGNIDDYV
+168 TSISGNIDNYV

-204 QGDKWNPADILF
+204 QGDKWNPADLLF
-216 VRKSFDFN
+216 VRKSFDFG

-267 TEIPSDISN
+267 TEIPTDISN
-276 ISIRDI
+276 ISIRAI
-282 AKKGSIAGILVKL
+282 AKKGSIVGIPVKL

-304 DSTIQRRALGW
+304 DATIQKRALGW

-338 SIWYLANDQYVQEHF
+338 SIWYLANDQFVHEHF

-358 PPKIKEVII
+358 PPKIQEVII

-395 IEKERV
+395 IEKERIS
-401 NAKFVDPDEV
+401 AKFVDPDDV

-420 SDKLQEIEAQLLS
+420 SSELENQLLS

>member
-6 NSTNWNSTAYRGQV
+6 NSTNWNSTAYRGQI
-20 RFEEFKQDHPSAV
+20 RYEEFKQDHPNAV

-57 TKRGTNPFTASVQVL
+57 AKQGTNPFRANVQVL
-72 INDTPVQFNKIERP
+72 INDTPVAFNKIERP

-105 TLVDVANYKEFSDMI
+105 TLVDVANYKEFSDLI
-120 SNPKSLED
+120 NDPKNLESL
-128 IVKRCQG
+128 VKRCQG

-149 DDESYGDAFI
+149 DDESYGDTFI
-159 QIGKNIRSG
+159 RIGKNIRSG
-168 TPISGNIDDYV
+168 TPISGNIDNYV

-204 QGDKWNPADILF
+204 QGDKWNPADLLF
-216 VRKSFDFN
+216 VRKSFDFG

-267 TEIPSDISN
+267 TEIPTDISN
-276 ISIRDI
+276 ISIRAI
-282 AKKGSIAGILVKL
+282 AKKGSIAGIPVKL

-304 DSTIQRRALGW
+304 DATIQKRALGW

-338 SIWYLANDQYVQEHF
+338 SIWYLANDQFVREHF

-358 PPKIKEVII
+358 PPKIQEVII

-395 IEKERV
+395 IEKERIS
-401 NAKFVDPDEV
+401 AKFVDPDDV

-420 SDKLQEIEAQLLS
+420 SSELETQLLS

>member
-6 NSTNWNSTAYRGQV
+6 NSTNWNSTAYRGQI
-20 RFEEFKQDHPSAV
+20 RFEEFKQDHPNAV

-57 TKRGTNPFTASVQVL
+57 AKKGANPFSANVQVL
-72 INDTPVQFNKIERP
+72 INDTPVAFNQIERP

-120 SNPKSLED
+120 NNPKSLED

-149 DDESYGDAFI
+149 DDESYGDTFI

-168 TPISGNIDDYV
+168 TPISGNIDDYI

-267 TEIPSDISN
+267 TEIPTDISN

-282 AKKGSIAGILVKL
+282 AKKGSIASIPVKL

-353 EDAKR
+353 EDAKQ
-358 PPKIKEVII
+358 PPKIQEVII
-367 SLNSKAIW
+367 SLNSKAVW

-395 IEKERV
+395 IEKERIS
-401 NAKFVDPDEV
+401 AKFVDPDDV

-420 SDKLQEIEAQLLS
+420 SSELETQLLS

>member
-20 RFEEFKQDHPSAV
+20 RYEEFKQDHPRAV

-57 TKRGTNPFTASVQVL
+57 AKRGTNPFTASVQVL

-105 TLVDVANYKEFSDMI
+105 TLVDVANYREFSDLI
-120 SNPKSLED
+120 NDPKNLESL
-128 IVKRCQG
+128 VKRCQG

-149 DDESYGDAFI
+149 DDESYGDTFI
-159 QIGKNIRSG
+159 RIGKNIRTG
-168 TPISGNIDDYV
+168 TPIKGNIDDYV

-204 QGDKWNPADILF
+204 QGDKWNPADLLF
-216 VRKSFDFN
+216 VRKSFDFGH
-224 QFQVEGNIAEF
+224 FQVEGNIAEF

-267 TEIPSDISN
+267 TEIPTDISN
-276 ISIRDI
+276 ISIRAI
-282 AKKGSIAGILVKL
+282 ANKGSIAGIPVKL
-295 SYEYGKATD
+295 SYEYGKTTD
-304 DSTIQRRALGW
+304 DATIQKRALGW

-358 PPKIKEVII
+358 PPKIQEVII

-401 NAKFVDPDEV
+401 NAKFVAPDEV

>member
-20 RFEEFKQDHPSAV
+20 RFEEFKQDHPNAE
-33 FLFNGTRVLV
+33 FLFNNTRVKAIEA
-43 NDTKTWE
+43 KTWE

-57 TKRGTNPFTASVQVL
+57 AKRGTNPFSANVQVL
-72 INDTPVQFNKIERP
+72 INDTPVAFNKIERP

-105 TLVDVANYKEFSDMI
+105 TLVDVANYKEFSDLI
-120 SNPKSLED
+120 NDPKNLESL
-128 IVKRCQG
+128 VKRCQG

-149 DDESYGDAFI
+149 DDESYGDTFI
-159 QIGKNIRSG
+159 KIGQNIRSG
-168 TPISGNIDDYV
+168 TPIKGNIDDYI
-179 VINKQVWDKLKA
+179 VINKKEWDTLKS
-191 KAAALLSLDYGKV
+191 KAATLLSLDYGKV
-204 QGDKWNPADILF
+204 AGDKWNPADLLF
-216 VRKSFDFN
+216 VRKSFNFS

-240 SLVKQGEIIPV
+240 DLVKKGEIIPV

-267 TEIPSDISN
+267 TEIPTDISN
-276 ISIRDI
+276 INIRNI
-282 AKKGSIAGILVKL
+282 ATKGEIAGIPVKL

-304 DSTIQRRALGW
+304 ETSIQKRALGW
-315 IESKGK
+315 IAAKGK
-321 EHVEQTVAL
+321 EHVELTAAL

-338 SIWYLANDQYVQEHF
+338 SIWYLANDQYVVEHF
-353 EDAKR
+353 EDAKQ
-358 PPKIKEVII
+358 PPKLQCVII
-367 SLNSKAIW
+367 SLNSKAVW

-380 TFAIVRTKGGNIQVS
+380 LFAIVRTKGGNIQVS
-395 IEKERV
+395 IEKERTKT
-401 NAKFVDPDEV
+401 NFVQPDEI
-411 DPSDFKLLE
+411 DPSDLKLLE
-420 SDKLQEIEAQLLS
+420 SEPSKEIESLVLE
-433 EYTLV
+433 EYKLV

>member
-20 RFEEFKQDHPSAV
+20 RYDEFKQDHPDAE
-33 FLFNGTRVLV
+33 FLFNGQRVKV
-43 NDTKTWE
+43 RDTKTWE
-50 HAKELLG
+50 HAKELINA
-57 TKRGTNPFTASVQVL
+57 KKGTNPFTANVQVL
-72 INDTPVQFNKIERP
+72 IGDSPVAFNKIDRP

-105 TLVDVANYKEFSDMI
+105 TLVDVANYKEFSDLI
-120 SNPKSLED
+120 NNPKSLED

-149 DDESYGDAFI
+149 DDESYGDTFI
-159 QIGKNIRSG
+159 RIGQNIRSG
-168 TPISGNIDDYV
+168 TPIKGNIEDYI
-179 VINKQVWDKLKA
+179 VINKREWDTLKG
-191 KAAALLSLDYGKV
+191 KASALLSLDYGKV
-204 QGDKWNPADILF
+204 AGDKWNPADLLF
-216 VRKSFDFN
+216 VRKSFDFS
-224 QFQVEGNIAEF
+224 QFNVEGNIAEF

-240 SLVKQGEIIPV
+240 ALVKKGEIIPV

-267 TEIPSDISN
+267 TEIPTDISN

-282 AKKGSIAGILVKL
+282 ALKGEIAGVPVKL

-304 DSTIQRRALGW
+304 ETTIQRRALGW
-315 IESKGK
+315 IMAKGK
-321 EHVEQTVAL
+321 EHVELTAAL

-338 SIWYLANDQYVQEHF
+338 SIWYLANDQYVVEHF

-358 PPKIKEVII
+358 PPKLQCVII
-367 SLNSKAIW
+367 SLNSKAVW

-380 TFAIVRTKGGNIQVS
+380 LFAIVRTKGGNIQVS
-395 IEKERV
+395 IEKERSKA
-401 NAKFVDPDEV
+401 NFVQPDEI
-411 DPSDFKLLE
+411 DPSDLKLLE
-420 SDKLQEIEAQLLS
+420 STKVLDIENQLLS
-433 EYTLV
+433 EFQLV
-438 ESL
+438 ALL

>member
-20 RFEEFKQDHPSAV
+20 RFEEFKQDHPNAE
-33 FLFNGTRVLV
+33 FLFNNTRVKAIEA
-43 NDTKTWE
+43 KTWE

-57 TKRGTNPFTASVQVL
+57 AKRGTNPFTASVQVL

-128 IVKRCQG
+128 VVKRCQG

-149 DDESYGDAFI
+149 DDESYGDTFI

-168 TPISGNIDDYV
+168 TPISGNNDDYV
-179 VINKQVWDKLKA
+179 VINKQVWDKLKS

-282 AKKGSIAGILVKL
+282 AKKGSIAGIPVKL

-304 DSTIQRRALGW
+304 ETSIQKRALGW
-315 IESKGK
+315 IAAKGK

-401 NAKFVDPDEV
+401 TAKFVDPDEV

>member
-6 NSTNWNSTAYRGQV
+6 NSTNWNSTAYRGQI
-20 RFEEFKQDHPSAV
+20 RYDEFKQDHPNAV
-33 FLFNGTRVLV
+33 FLFNANRVPV
-43 NDTKTWE
+43 KETKTWE

-57 TKRGTNPFTASVQVL
+57 ASKGTNPFSANVQVL
-72 INDTPVQFNKIERP
+72 IGDTPVVFNKIERP

-105 TLVDVANYKEFSDMI
+105 TLVDVANYKEFSDLI
-120 SNPKSLED
+120 NDPKSLED

-149 DDESYGDAFI
+149 DDESYGDTFI
-159 QIGKNIRSG
+159 RIGKNIRSG
-168 TPISGNIDDYV
+168 TPIKGNIDDYV
-179 VINKQVWDKLKA
+179 VINKREWDTLKS

-204 QGDKWNPADILF
+204 AGDKWNPADLLF
-216 VRKSFDFN
+216 VRKSFDFG

-240 SLVKQGEIIPV
+240 ALVKKGEIIPV

-267 TEIPSDISN
+267 TEIPTDISN
-276 ISIRDI
+276 IKIHPI
-282 AKKGSIAGILVKL
+282 ITKGEIVGVPVKL

-304 DSTIQRRALGW
+304 ETTIQRRALGW
-315 IESKGK
+315 IMAKGK
-321 EHVEQTVAL
+321 EHVELTAAL

-338 SIWYLANDQYVQEHF
+338 SIWYLANDQYVVEHF

-358 PPKIKEVII
+358 PPKLQCVIV
-367 SLNSKAIW
+367 SLNSKAVW

-380 TFAIVRTKGGNIQVS
+380 LFAIVRTKGGNIQVS
-395 IEKERV
+395 IEKERTKA
-401 NAKFVDPDEV
+401 NFVQPDEV
-411 DPSDFKLLE
+411 DPSDLKLLE
-420 SDKLQEIEAQLLS
+420 SSTSGDIEKRVLEDYQ
-433 EYTLV
+433 LV